1 MDEGGS
7 SRKIGAL
14 GNAGLIMLCGDL
26 ALPLFHVLHPV
37 QPAEVGVEVHTRHN
51 GMAGRMK

>member
-1 MDEGGS
+1 MVEGGS
-7 SRKIGAL
+7 SRKIGTL
-14 GNAGLIMLCGDL
+14 GNAGLIMLCGDW

-37 QPAEVGVEVHTRHN
+37 QPAEVGGEVHTRHN